1 MVRAFSSQ
9 YARVLPKAGGGE
21 HDTAMVIGTLGAAPA
36 IGLTVD
42 EACDSE
48 ACDDKACDSEACEIA
63 RSAEKE
69 EGRKKGKKEGK

>member
-48 ACDDKACDSEACEIA
+48 ACDDEAYGFSLTC
-63 RSAEKE
+63 
-69 EGRKKGKKEGK
+69 

>member
-48 ACDDKACDSEACEIA
+48 ACEIA

-69 EGRKKGKKEGK
+69 EGRKRRKIKK